1 MQPITIHSLTPD
13 RQAHI
18 ITTTQPQLAKHYK
31 ALKNKGHHQIT
42 VINQPTTTEAVHDLA
57 NQLIATNTRLVQP
70 TN

>member
-1 MQPITIHSLTPD
+1 MQTIIIHSLTPN

-31 ALKNKGHHQIT
+31 TLKNKGHHQIT
-42 VINQPTTTEAVHDLA
+42 VTTTKAAH
-57 NQLIATNTRLVQP
+57 QLIATNTRLVQP